1 MPDPKITG
9 SPARGRKEADEQSES
24 LSVKTIENVQGGFR
38 HDLITLPLLPSELEE
53 REQKAIE
60 KQIEK
65 QKTAVQEEEK
75 DEEPTKDNE
84 KESDNGDLEDYLYRT
99 FFK

>member
-1 MPDPKITG
+1 M
-9 SPARGRKEADEQSES
+9 S

-99 FFK
+99 FFKEEELDRVKEAQERRLFDDLL

>member
-1 MPDPKITG
+1 M
-9 SPARGRKEADEQSES
+9 
-24 LSVKTIENVQGGFR
+24 
-38 HDLITLPLLPSELEE
+38 ITLPLLPSELEE

-99 FFK
+99 FFKEEELDRVKEAQERRLFDDLL